1 MYGVDAGVGLRIMS
15 MVAEASVVP
24 YAGVHAYGGLGIC
37 FGPFC
42 AELHLTG
49 YIMNL
54 KMPTSAEIGFSRFPL
69 TVG

>member
-42 AELHLTG
+42 AEL
-49 YIMNL
+49 I
-54 KMPTSAEIGFSRFPL
+54 
-69 TVG
+69 